1 MNDNGRITC
10 DKKLYV
16 NVNRR
21 FLDVN
26 HLLRALRKRNT
37 ISFRLALS
45 TGVSPRFWGGH
56 CQVSV
61 VVIFF
66 FYLINEITLI
76 VYGIILCGL
85 AERSLGHAGPRLSDS
100 WIFQISRDKVEKNF
114 HFTRRATEEE
124 LWVAHDAKWTRIL
137 ENFIF
142 SVERWA
148 FLYLRSIT

>member
-26 HLLRALRKRNT
+26 HLLRALRRV
-37 ISFRLALS
+37 IQFRFVLPCPQGLALAFEGATARLVWLLFFFLFIIS
-45 TGVSPRFWGGH
+45 K
-56 CQVSV
+56 
-61 VVIFF
+61 IFF
-66 FYLINEITLI
+66 SICPLF
-76 VYGIILCGL
+76 
-85 AERSLGHAGPRLSDS
+85 
-100 WIFQISRDKVEKNF
+100 FFISRSVALDMPVRGSRILGFSKFRETKAEKNF

-142 SVERWA
+142 SFEHWA
-148 FLYLRSIT
+148 FCI